1 KANDHPH
8 KFLPTVVSFWRQ
20 QGRVLSPVIEQ
31 QLSLHAQRLAAYDDL
46 VTELRHSDSLVRELR
61 GSLIRSLY
69 PSGLI
74 RQQQDIDLAVRDETS
89 LWRLGRT
96 LTDTGWQGHALRVGQ
111 N

>member
-1 KANDHPH
+1 MRGAMTLLSPEEVLYRVVRVSDADDEAWILRKANDHPH

-74 RQQQDIDLAVRDETS
+74 RQQ
-89 LWRLGRT
+89 
-96 LTDTGWQGHALRVGQ
+96 
-111 N
+111 